1 MKLFG
6 HPFSSCT
13 RKVMITLHEK
23 NIKYDFVLVDLT
35 KGEQKSAAHMAR
47 NPYGV
52 VPALEDDGLM
62 MYESRAI
69 CRYLDAKFQNSNL
82 TPKSLAARAKMEQ
95 WAYVEQSYMAE
106 ATSHLFVQKVLNP
119 MFGRQTDLSMIEKGR
134 TDAHFTFNLLNL
146 HLRSHFYFA
155 GEEFSLADVFLMS
168 QLGLLEASKEIGLLE
183 SYPHLKAWA
192 ARVMERP
199 SWKQFSNK

>member
-1 MKLFG
+1 MKLYG

-23 NIKYDFVLVDLT
+23 NIQYDFVLVDLM
-35 KGEQKSAAHMAR
+35 KGEQKSAANMAR

-52 VPALEDDGLM
+52 VPTLEDNGIM

-82 TPKSLAARAKMEQ
+82 TPKSLEARAKMEQ
-95 WAYVEQSYMAE
+95 WMHVEHSYLEPAF
-106 ATSHLFVQKVLNP
+106 SKLFVQKVLNP
-119 MFGRQTDLSMIEKGR
+119 MRGAQVDLGQLAEGKEEI
-134 TDAHFTFNLLNL
+134 HFTFNLLNN
-146 HLRSHFYFA
+146 HLRSHVNFA
-155 GEEFSLADVFLMS
+155 GEEFSLADVYMMPNLMH
-168 QLGLLEASKEIGLLE
+168 LENAKETGILE

-199 SWKQFSNK
+199 SWKQFSK